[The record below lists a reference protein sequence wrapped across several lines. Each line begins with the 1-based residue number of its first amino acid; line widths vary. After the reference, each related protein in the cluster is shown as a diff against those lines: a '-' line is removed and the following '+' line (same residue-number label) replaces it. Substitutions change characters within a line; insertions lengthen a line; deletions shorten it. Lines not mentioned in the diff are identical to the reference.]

1 MLSAGQHLQHIGL
14 ENNHAMLI
22 NNPSGNLIPDGHKD
36 DTYNY
41 GKVYYCDGLRM
52 TVISMLLVQHQ
63 CALSCFAANQGH
75 TE

>member
-36 DTYNY
+36 DIIMARYTIAMDY
-41 GKVYYCDGLRM
+41 
-52 TVISMLLVQHQ
+52 
-63 CALSCFAANQGH
+63 A
-75 TE
+75 